1 MFKSILPSSKRSPSF
16 DLVATPPAS
25 EKENRPQHPLAN
37 VVNANDNGTNGRNT
51 PKPPF
56 TAHKKAESIGAPMSL
71 RKSGFPAAAGGGQL
85 VEAGATNRAF
95 EKMLDDMQIPSTLR
109 PKLVTL
115 DSPVKAAM
123 LKSSQALNVMGAGP
137 VLAPPSAPGLNGSLR
152 KSRSIESMPSTP
164 PRGPSGHIHSPSLD
178 AGNLSTADI
187 LVPPRPLSANFGT
200 GTSFGSDG
208 ESVQSPI
215 SRSGS
220 VEFLPALATDLTGD
234 NAKDKKAKLNK
245 KDKKNKD
252 KNEKVQIPE
261 KELTAEYMSAWL
273 ARMKSSDLEVERLKR
288 LRLLLRNEAAT

>member
-1 MFKSILPSSKRSPSF
+1 
-16 DLVATPPAS
+16 
-25 EKENRPQHPLAN
+25 
-37 VVNANDNGTNGRNT
+37 
-51 PKPPF
+51 
-56 TAHKKAESIGAPMSL
+56 
-71 RKSGFPAAAGGGQL
+71 
-85 VEAGATNRAF
+85 
-95 EKMLDDMQIPSTLR
+95 MQIPSTLR

-123 LKSSQALNVMGAGP
+123 LKSSQALNVMGTGP

-152 KSRSIESMPSTP
+152 KSRSSESMPSTP

-178 AGNLSTADI
+178 AGSLSTADV

-200 GTSFGSDG
+200 GTSFGTSDG

-220 VEFLPALATDLTGD
+220 VEFLPALAADLTD
-234 NAKDKKAKLNK
+234 DKEKKAKLNK

-252 KNEKVQIPE
+252 KNEKDKIPE

-273 ARMKSSDLEVERLKR
+273 ARTKSSDLEVERLKR